1 MTDKPEEKV
10 NGGVI
15 KIPNGT
21 NLFAAAKSALQSG
34 VKDKISKL
42 LQEGR
47 RAMIGEDFQE
57 ALQPLSE
64 CCHLITTNFG
74 EMDPQL
80 ADPAYYYGSSL
91 LEVVRATQNIFGGGV
106 EEKVEGAN
114 EEENKIEKNKLE
126 SDPEEKEG
134 KMEEP
139 KSKIAGSSSER
150 QEENEED
157 EEEDDGDDSQ
167 IAYEWLEIARLLY
180 SKNEDKTSK
189 LREAESLSMLA
200 ELKTEND
207 QLEDARTDY
216 KSALEIFKTQLG
228 KNDRKV
234 ATIYYQLGA
243 VELFLQIPDESEKSF
258 EAALEII
265 KINISE
271 KKNQIANDS
280 AGTLVGKLLPEVEA
294 LQSLV
299 PELEEKLAEAKQ
311 SVNEMKNIKDAL
323 KNAFGLGG
331 ANSGFEKPTTEPTKI
346 NTLQAK
352 RKSKPSSSQPDP
364 KKQKP

>member
-1 MTDKPEEKV
+1 
-10 NGGVI
+10 
-15 KIPNGT
+15 
-21 NLFAAAKSALQSG
+21 LFAAAKSALQSG
-34 VKDKISKL
+34 VKEKIAKL

-47 RAMIGEDFQE
+47 RAMIGEDFQ
-57 ALQPLSE
+57 ASLQPLSE

-91 LEVVRATQNIFGGGV
+91 LEVVRATQNVFGGGV
-106 EEKVEGAN
+106 EEKVEGAK
-114 EEENKIEKNKLE
+114 EGENKDEKEKLE
-126 SDPEEKEG
+126 SVPEEKE
-134 KMEEP
+134 ES
-139 KSKIAGSSSER
+139 KSSAEVAGSSSADR
-150 QEENEED
+150 QDEDGED
-157 EEEDDGDDSQ
+157 EEEDDGDDAQ

-180 SKNEDKTSK
+180 SKNDDKTSK

-207 QLEDARTDY
+207 QLEDARSDY
-216 KSALEIFKTQLG
+216 KAALEIFKAQLG

-243 VELFLQIPDESEKSF
+243 VELFLQMPDESEKSF

-280 AGTLVGKLLPEVEA
+280 DGKLVGKLLPEVEA

-311 SVNEMKNIKDAL
+311 SVNEMKKL
-323 KNAFGLGG
+323 KML
-331 ANSGFEKPTTEPTKI
+331 
-346 NTLQAK
+346 
-352 RKSKPSSSQPDP
+352 
-364 KKQKP
+364 